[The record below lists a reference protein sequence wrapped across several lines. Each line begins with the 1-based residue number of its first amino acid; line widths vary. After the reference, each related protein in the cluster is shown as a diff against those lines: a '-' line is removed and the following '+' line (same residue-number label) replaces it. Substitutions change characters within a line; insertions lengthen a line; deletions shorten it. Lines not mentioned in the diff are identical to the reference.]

1 MGALAPAP
9 PALLPLLLVAKPAGL
24 QYTAEVHSLCSLHR
38 ALQLPLLRPRSLHA
52 PPQCCSCIWLLHVQA
67 SVPWQLFVQQRRSS
81 HSWHELSLHAA
92 SLRLTGLPERAGASM
107 QLPECRYWHQSSIAH
122 VKDKWILPPRQLR
135 ACAFIRI
142 IGGAEVRC
150 RLQRRLRP
158 SPRPQRRCGAIAP
171 NYDSHWVRSRQSPN
185 N

>member
-1 MGALAPAP
+1 MHWHLRRQPCSLCC
-9 PALLPLLLVAKPAGL
+9 LLPSQQGCNTLPR
-24 QYTAEVHSLCSLHR
+24 SILCPLHHV
-38 ALQLPLLRPRSLHA
+38 LQLPLLLHIHSMPPRSATHA
-52 PPQCCSCIWLLHVQA
+52 WLLHVQA

-81 HSWHELSLHAA
+81 HSWHDLSLHAA

-107 QLPECRYWHQSSIAH
+107 QPTECSYWHQSSIAH
-122 VKDKWILPPRQLR
+122 VKDKWILPPRQFR
-135 ACAFIRI
+135 SCALIRI
-142 IGGAEVRC
+142 IRSAEARC

-171 NYDSHWVRSRQSPN
+171 NYDSQWVRSRQSPN